1 MTILWRD
8 PLGLSWPI
16 LPVNVMRNVMR
27 FSRSNFLS
35 VLSGV
40 VAAGAIATSVAP
52 AEPSATGLWQ
62 KLEDGKPVVWVLIV
76 EHNGTFEGAFAKM
89 FPKPGEKDFVCD
101 KCEDDRKDKPL
112 LGLSFIR
119 DMKKKAALEYEDGN
133 ILDPRDGKIYHA
145 NMKVSPDGQTLFLRG
160 YLGISLFGKT
170 EEWSRVP
177 DKEIPTLD
185 PTVLAQYMPQALPK
199 TAPRP
204 ATKPTPANQK
214 KPPAP
219 KQ

>member
-1 MTILWRD
+1 
-8 PLGLSWPI
+8 
-16 LPVNVMRNVMR
+16 MR
-27 FSRSNFLS
+27 FSRSKFLT
-35 VLSGV
+35 VLSSAAAA
-40 VAAGAIATSVAP
+40 VAVATSVAAADP
-52 AEPSATGLWQ
+52 GAAGLWQ
-62 KLEDGKPVVWVLIV
+62 KTEDGKPVVWVLIV
-76 EHNGTFEGAFAKM
+76 DHNGTFEGAFAKM
-89 FPKPGEKDFVCD
+89 FPKPGEKTDIVCD

-119 DMKKKAALEYEDGN
+119 DMKHKSGLEYEDGN

-170 EEWSRVP
+170 EEWTRVP

-185 PTVLAQYMPQALPK
+185 PTVLAQYMPQLAPRAPAPK
-199 TAPRP
+199 T
-204 ATKPTPANQK
+204 TPANQRK
-214 KPPAP
+214 PAP

>member
-8 PLGLSWPI
+8 AFHHRQPL
-16 LPVNVMRNVMR
+16 LPVNVMRI
-27 FSRSNFLS
+27 SRSNFLA
-35 VLSGV
+35 VLISG
-40 VAAGAIATSVAP
+40 AAALGLATSVAA
-52 AEPSATGLWQ
+52 AEPSAAGLWQ

-76 EHNGTFEGAFAKM
+76 EHDGTFEGAFAKM
-89 FPKPGEKDFVCD
+89 FPKPGEKEFKCD

-119 DMKKKAALEYEDGN
+119 DMKKKSGLEYEDGN
-133 ILDPRDGKIYHA
+133 ILDPRDGKIYRA
-145 NMKVSPDGQTLFLRG
+145 NMKVSPDGQTLYLRG

-177 DKEIPTLD
+177 DKEIATLD
-185 PTVLAQYMPQALPK
+185 PAVLQQYLPQMAPKGPPPKAPPAAQRPK
-199 TAPRP
+199 P
-204 ATKPTPANQK
+204 A
-214 KPPAP
+214 PAP